1 MLGPKWLCLSG
12 PATLVLCVYCE
23 QGTSDFGWPG
33 ENSSISAE
41 WPLSPGPGS
50 GVARVIRIPVVFSG
64 MNLRDA
70 VTNRILSEPAQ
81 KGPRGVHPP
90 LLPRFA
96 GTFALFSLAVA
107 SPVVAQAPSSTDSTS
122 HEKQALVSRWP
133 RLTRADVGLAA
144 VFVGGTVTLMPFD
157 ERITHALRSSSV
169 QDSPALSSA
178 MSAFR
183 VLGDPGALLLGLG
196 AYGAGRLTTSE
207 PLGDIGWHT
216 TEAIIVSGAVS
227 AAVKYTLGRARPYA
241 VADSNAH
248 DYAFWRG
255 FRKGGAYQSLP
266 SGHVTAAFA
275 AAGVLAGEARRR
287 WPKRA
292 SWIVAGAY
300 ASATLVGV
308 SRIYHDAHWASD
320 VMLGAGIGTVAGRVL
335 VRAHHDDRWN
345 GIDRWLLPSG
355 VSRGDR
361 GELLLRWRWR

>member
-1 MLGPKWLCLSG
+1 MHSRDGVTRLIL
-12 PATLVLCVYCE
+12 PALVQDRPRVRPY
-23 QGTSDFGWPG
+23 
-33 ENSSISAE
+33 
-41 WPLSPGPGS
+41 PLLFRS
-50 GVARVIRIPVVFSG
+50 
-64 MNLRDA
+64 A
-70 VTNRILSEPAQ
+70 VT
-81 KGPRGVHPP
+81 V
-90 LLPRFA
+90 
-96 GTFALFSLAVA
+96 TVLFLAVA
-107 SPVVAQAPSSTDSTS
+107 SPVVAQARSLPDSTGQQR
-122 HEKQALVSRWP
+122 EAFVSRWP

-144 VFVGGTVTLMPFD
+144 VFVGGTVALMPFD
-157 ERITHALRSSSV
+157 ERITHALRAPSV
-169 QDSPALSSA
+169 QASRSLSSTA
-178 MSAFR
+178 SAFR
-183 VLGDPGALLLGLG
+183 VLGDPGVLVLGLG
-196 AYGAGRLTTSE
+196 AYGAGRLAKVE
-207 PLGDIGWHT
+207 PLSDIGWHT

-287 WPKRA
+287 WPNRSPWIA
-292 SWIVAGAY
+292 SAAY
-300 ASATLVGV
+300 ASATLVAL

-320 VMLGAGIGTVAGRVL
+320 VMLGAGIGTVAGQVL
-335 VRAHHDDRWN
+335 VRAHHDDRWT